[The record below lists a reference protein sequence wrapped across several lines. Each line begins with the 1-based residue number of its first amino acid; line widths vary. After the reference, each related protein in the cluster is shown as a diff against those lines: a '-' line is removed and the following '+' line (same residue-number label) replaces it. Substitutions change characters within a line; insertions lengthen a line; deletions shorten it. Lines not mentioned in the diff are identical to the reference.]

1 MEVTRRPGGAGGRPV
16 TGAAF
21 RRTRILALARTPA
34 MRLDPPIPVL
44 RTFDWALAQRF
55 YVDWLGFAV
64 DWQHRT
70 DADGPRYS
78 QISRGAVVLHLT
90 EHYGD
95 CSPGAKVLI
104 HTDDVEALHREL
116 GTRPNP
122 NMRPGVE
129 VAPWNAK
136 VME

>member
-1 MEVTRRPGGAGGRPV
+1 
-16 TGAAF
+16 
-21 RRTRILALARTPA
+21 

-44 RTFDWALAQRF
+44 RTFDWALARRF

-64 DWQHRT
+64 DWEHRT
-70 DADGPRYS
+70 GPDGPRYT
-78 QISRGAVVLHLT
+78 QVSRGAVLLHLT

-95 CSPGAKVLI
+95 CSPGAKVFI
-104 HTDDVEALHREL
+104 YTDDVEALHREL
-116 GTRPNP
+116 GTRPNA

-136 VME
+136 VMEVIDPFGNRLCFNEPLPPAAAG